1 MFDLE
6 KKVFLLF
13 FNCHNNILAFM
24 ETVHYIIDGQPCAV
38 SIAGAPPFQF
48 GRDEILSSETTDVT
62 YHQDWYSEGYTE
74 VPFLNEAEYE
84 SLHKGLT
91 ASIAAI
97 VQKELGISTE
107 GFTLEKY
114 HHFVTRNEDHFK
126 VVGKTR
132 DLFADDFHFPVLELI
147 PRLEKILGFKLNDID
162 PYLGHKVH
170 IIVRINRPKSTD
182 FNPPHKDIYE
192 GVDIDNYIPQFL
204 NFWIPV
210 AGVTEKSS
218 LPLAPRSHRIK
229 ESEILRTFDG
239 GVVANNKYRVRMIQ
253 SWAGDTSLTRSG
265 VKYGEVLLF
274 SSHLIHG
281 LATNDEEDTTR
292 VALEFRLFK
301 CD

>member
-1 MFDLE
+1 M
-6 KKVFLLF
+6 KTASYV
-13 FNCHNNILAFM
+13 
-24 ETVHYIIDGQPCAV
+24 IDGQPCAV
-38 SIAGAPPFQF
+38 SIVGAPPFQF
-48 GRDEILSSETTDVT
+48 GRDEVLSSATTDVT
-62 YHQDWYSEGYTE
+62 YYQDWYSEGYAE
-74 VPFLNEAEYE
+74 VPFLNQSEYK
-84 SLHKGLT
+84 SLHEGLT
-91 ASIAAI
+91 SSIEAI
-97 VQKELGISTE
+97 VQKELGIDTN

-114 HHFVTRNEDHFK
+114 HHFVTRTEDHFK

-132 DLFADDFHFPVLELI
+132 DLFADDFHFPILELI

-218 LPLAPRSHRIK
+218 LPLAPRSHRLK

-239 GVVANNKYRVRMIQ
+239 GVVENNKYRVRMIK
-253 SWAGDTSLTRSG
+253 SWAGDTTLTRSR